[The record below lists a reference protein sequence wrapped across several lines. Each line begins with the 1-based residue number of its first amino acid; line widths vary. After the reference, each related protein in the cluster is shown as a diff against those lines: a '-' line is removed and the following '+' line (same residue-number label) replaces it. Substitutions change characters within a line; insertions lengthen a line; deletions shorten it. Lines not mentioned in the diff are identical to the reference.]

1 MTGFSIKK
9 SDLSVEGYFRRPGFS
24 LLSPKS
30 DLHSTI
36 STFLS
41 DFCLIQGDDI
51 RINQDVNPLSN
62 ASVTYDLDRFNGFA
76 RVSIERSQLV
86 LLSPHTLVHDTIV
99 GLSLALLRGVQSEID
114 ENSYANYFVQ
124 MSLHAEVKDV
134 DPAVYTGRYV
144 MPQPEELGPIIG
156 NSITYYLGQEGSRTH
171 SSVVLDMSGE
181 FSECIF
187 LKLALR
193 YDASEIALDELPVAT
208 IEHCNRL
215 LALVGLES
223 E

>member
-9 SDLSVEGYFRRPGFS
+9 SDLSVEGYFHRPGFS
-24 LLSPKS
+24 LLTPKT
-30 DLHSTI
+30 DLHTTI
-36 STFLS
+36 SASLS

-62 ASVTYDLDRFNGFA
+62 ANVTYDLDRFNGFA

-86 LLSPHTLVHDTIV
+86 LLSPHTLERDTII
-99 GLSLALLRGVQSEID
+99 GLSLALLRGVQSEIG
-114 ENSYANYFVQ
+114 ENSYANYVID
-124 MSLHAEVKDV
+124 MRLHAEVQGV

-144 MPQPEELGPIIG
+144 MSQPAEFGPVIG
-156 NSITYYLGQEGSRTH
+156 NSITYYLGQEGPRAH
-171 SSVVLDMSGE
+171 SSIGLDMSGE
-181 FSECIF
+181 FSECVF
-187 LKLALR
+187 LRLVLR
-193 YDASEIALDELPVAT
+193 YDASAIALDELPATT
-208 IEHCNRL
+208 IEHYNNL